1 MSVYQQLQE
10 ILDLHPAS
18 APASPHFDEILR
30 TLFTNDEAQLAIH
43 MNFAPKSVEK
53 IAVAAKIDSDIVAQT
68 LEGMAKKV
76 IIFSNEKNG
85 KKSYGL
91 VPTIPGLFEF
101 PFMKGGGTPMHDKL
115 GKLWSAYHDD
125 ALGESF
131 AGSPTPQMRVVPV
144 EKSLTAQ
151 SIAHPYEEV
160 AHLIHNADYISLAEC
175 ACRVSVK
182 KCNSP
187 NDVCLIFG
195 APGKFLVSQG
205 YAKEINKNEA
215 IKVLDRAEAAG
226 LVHTSNNSEDKASVI
241 CNCCSCCCTILR
253 GKTELNHP
261 HAFATSAW
269 IPTWDQ
275 ELCSFCGI
283 CADERCPM
291 EALSLSSDLFAVESE
306 NCIGCGLC
314 VSGCPEEAL
323 SLVRR
328 ENQPE
333 VLKTVQEMGMTVL
346 KEKGKLEKF
355 AALMQK

>member
-10 ILDLHPAS
+10 ILDIHPAS

-30 TLFTNDEAQLAIH
+30 TLFTNDEAGLAIH
-43 MNFAPKSVEK
+43 MNFSPKAVEK
-53 IAVAAKIDSDIVAQT
+53 IAESARIDPDKAARV

-76 IIFSNEKNG
+76 IIFFNERDG
-85 KKSYGL
+85 KKYYGL

-115 GKLWSAYHDD
+115 GKLWSAYHND

-160 AHLIHNADYISLAEC
+160 VQLIQTSDYISLAQC

-182 KCNSP
+182 KCEAP
-187 NDVCLIFG
+187 KDVCLIFG

-205 YAKEINKNEA
+205 YAKEIDKNEA
-215 IKVLDRAEAAG
+215 IAVLDRAEAAG

-241 CNCCSCCCTILR
+241 CNCCPCCCTILR
-253 GKTELNHP
+253 GKTELKHP

-275 ELCSFCGI
+275 ALCSFCGI

-291 EALSLSSDLFAVESE
+291 EAVSFPGDIFDVDPE

-328 ENQPE
+328 ENPPE
-333 VLKTVQEMGMTVL
+333 VLKSLQEMGMTVL
-346 KEKGKLEKF
+346 QEKGKLEKF
-355 AALMQK
+355 AELMQK

>member
-1 MSVYQQLQE
+1 MSVYNQLQQ
-10 ILDLHPAS
+10 ILDIHPAS
-18 APASPHFDEILR
+18 APASPHFDEILK
-30 TLFTNDEAQLAIH
+30 TLFTIEEAQLAVH
-43 MNFAPKSVEK
+43 MNFAPKPVAK
-53 IAVAAKIDSDIVAQT
+53 IAESAGVETEKASQI

-76 IIFSNEKNG
+76 IIFSKEKNG
-85 KKSYGL
+85 AMSYGL

-144 EKSLTAQ
+144 EKSLTPQ
-151 SIAHPYEEV
+151 SVAHPYEEV
-160 AHLIHNADYISLAEC
+160 AHLIQTADYISLAQC

-182 KCNSP
+182 KCDAP
-187 NDVCLIFG
+187 KDVCMIFG
-195 APGKFLVSQG
+195 APGKFIVSQG
-205 YAKEINKNEA
+205 YAREIDKDEA
-215 IKVLDRAEAAG
+215 MAVLDKAEEAG

-241 CNCCSCCCTILR
+241 CNCCPCCCTILR
-253 GKTELNHP
+253 GKTELSHP

-269 IPTWDQ
+269 VPEWDYN
-275 ELCSFCGI
+275 LCSHCGE

-291 EALSLSSDLFAVESE
+291 DALSLIGDFLDIEE
-306 NCIGCGLC
+306 NFCIGCGLC

-323 SLVRR
+323 TLIKRD
-328 ENQPE
+328 ETPK

-346 KEKGKLEKF
+346 QEKGKLEKF
-355 AALMQK
+355 MELMKS